1 MTTVKQ
7 MLDTKG
13 YDVWTIEPDQ
23 TVFEAISLMVEK
35 GIGALVVVKDEHVV
49 GIVSERDYMRN
60 VILRGRSSRD
70 TPVADIMSTHVI
82 GTNLQRSAEE
92 CMAIISEKR
101 IRHLPVMD
109 DGKLIGIISIG
120 DLVKSIIDH
129 QQFMIEQ
136 LENYIT
142 G

>member
-7 MLDTKG
+7 MLDKKG
-13 YDVWTIEPDQ
+13 YEVWTIGPDQ
-23 TVFEAISLMVEK
+23 TVFEAISLMVDK

-82 GTNLQRSAEE
+82 GTNLRRSAEE
-92 CMAIISEKR
+92 CMAIISDKR

-142 G
+142 S

>member
-7 MLDTKG
+7 MLDRKG
-13 YDVWTIEPDQ
+13 YEVWTIEPEQ
-23 TVFEAISLMVEK
+23 TVFEAISLMVDK
-35 GIGALVVVKDEHVV
+35 GIGALVVVKDDKVV

-60 VILRGRSSRD
+60 VILRGRSSRQ

-82 GTNLQRSAEE
+82 GTNLKRSAEE

-142 G
+142 S

>member
-7 MLDTKG
+7 MLDSKG
-13 YDVWTIEPDQ
+13 YDVWTIGPDE
-23 TVFEAISLMVEK
+23 TVFEAISLMVDK
-35 GIGALVVVKDEHVV
+35 GIGALVVVKEKRVV

-60 VILRGRSSRD
+60 VILRGRSSRN
-70 TPVADIMSTHVI
+70 TPVKDIMSSNVI
-82 GTNLQRSAEE
+82 GTNLGRSAEE

-109 DGKLIGIISIG
+109 GDRLIGIISIG

-136 LENYIT
+136 LENYIAS
-142 G
+142 

>member
-7 MLDTKG
+7 MLDSKG

-35 GIGALVVVKDEHVV
+35 EVGALVVVKDNRVV

-60 VILRGRSSRD
+60 VILRGRSSRN
-70 TPVADIMSTHVI
+70 TPVENIMSTHVI
-82 GTNLQRSAEE
+82 GTNLERSAEE

-109 DGKLIGIISIG
+109 GNRLIGIISIG
-120 DLVKSIIDH
+120 DLVKSIIDQ

-142 G
+142 S

>member
-7 MLDTKG
+7 MLDIKG

-35 GIGALVVVKDEHVV
+35 GIGALVVVQDDHVV
-49 GIVSERDYMRN
+49 GIISERDYMRN
-60 VILRGRSSRD
+60 VILRGRSSRQ
-70 TPVADIMSTHVI
+70 TPVADIMTAHVI
-82 GTNLQRSAEE
+82 GTKLTRSAEE

-109 DGKLIGIISIG
+109 GEQLIGIISIG

>member
-7 MLDTKG
+7 MLDRKG
-13 YDVWTIEPDQ
+13 YEVWTIEPEQ
-23 TVFEAISLMVEK
+23 TVFEAISLMVDK
-35 GIGALVVVKDEHVV
+35 GIGALVVVKDDRVV

-60 VILRGRSSRD
+60 VILRGRSSRQ

-82 GTNLQRSAEE
+82 GTNLKRSAEE

-101 IRHLPVMD
+101 IRHLPVVD

-142 G
+142 S